1 MTLSQKIAAA
11 VDADAGRDDRKPTPF
26 RVENDQGRLTLSV
39 IRASAIGIESDRLEF
54 VAPNSAEPL
63 DAADLKP
70 WADRIAARVTYL
82 MEPLVVLEIDRQ
94 ELKAELRSQT
104 PTPRDG
110 RRSYYEL
117 ILSRDGSA
125 GLERVS
131 FKESDRKRETVP
143 FQLTREVLE
152 RLVDDLVACSP

>member
-11 VDADAGRDDRKPTPF
+11 VDSDAGRDDEIETTY
-26 RVENDQGRLTLSV
+26 RVEDDKSRLTLSV
-39 IRASAIGIESDRLEF
+39 LRASAIGIESNRLEF
-54 VAPNSAEPL
+54 VAMKTPAPL
-63 DAADLKP
+63 RAADLKA

-82 MEPLVVLEIDRQ
+82 MEPLVVLELDEKEFQ
-94 ELKAELRSQT
+94 VELRSKT

-117 ILSRDGSA
+117 VLSCDGSA
-125 GLERVS
+125 VLERVA
-131 FKESDRKRETVP
+131 FKEADRKRETVP

-152 RLVDDLVACSP
+152 RLVNDLVACST